1 MLTLM
6 IKMHKDDLSSDHN
19 YELISRS
26 YYDRLMKEKIELIN
40 VILPDIRKKIQVARE
55 MGDLSENAEYQSE
68 LAKKIRYDQ
77 KLESIKHILNTAIVF
92 DITHVDKNKV
102 YIGSTVTI
110 QNMNDNSIL
119 TLKIVSSFE
128 INPKESKI
136 SYKTSI
142 SQSLIGKELNSII
155 EFNNSKY
162 KIIDVKYD

>member
-1 MLTLM
+1 MLTLK
-6 IKMHKDDLSSDHN
+6 IKMHKDDLSSDQN

-26 YYDRLMKEKIELIN
+26 YYNRLMQEKIELIN
-40 VILPDIRKKIQVARE
+40 IILPDIRKKIQIARA

-68 LAKKIRYDQ
+68 LAKKIRYDK
-77 KLESIKHILNTAIVF
+77 KLEYIKNILNTAIVF
-92 DITHVDKNKV
+92 DVTPVDKNKV
-102 YIGSTVTI
+102 FIGSTVSI
-110 QNMNDNSIL
+110 QNIKDNSVL

-136 SYKTSI
+136 SYKTAI

-162 KIIDVKYD
+162 KIIEVKYD